1 MNLSEKI
8 QLCRKRAGLS
18 QEALAEKLNV
28 SRQAVSKWETGA
40 AEPELSK
47 LRALAA
53 AFGVTA
59 DWLLS
64 EEDAEKGATVGA
76 SAGGRE
82 GGAANSVSVRSDSAS
97 NTDGGPNAA
106 SGSGFARRD
115 SGSSGEPN
123 AAPGGGSARS
133 DSASNT
139 ASGLN
144 AVPGGGSAR
153 SDSASNTASGPS
165 TAPGGGSAH
174 VNSTST
180 ADGGGFA
187 HSNSASNTASGPST
201 AVGSGSARS
210 DSASTA
216 ASGPSTAPGG
226 GSAHSD
232 SASTAASGPGTAP
245 GGGSGAN
252 ADDFGKSGAAGGDF
266 ADEPSAG
273 KGSSGQGEGQAAAAS
288 GASGH
293 REESSASSASA
304 NGQTASG
311 GFHSASPAPNWVE
324 SVPGVLGRLLRQY
337 GWIIGLR
344 MAVSGALM
352 TFIGFLGRAA
362 VRSMEQDLGL
372 GFEMVPSQTAWY
384 DEAGNLMTSPVS
396 MPSQPSDPMTI
407 LCTGMI
413 VLGVIL
419 ILAGICIAVSLR
431 NQHRE

>member
-28 SRQAVSKWETGA
+28 SRQSVSKWETGA

-64 EEDAEKGATVGA
+64 EEDAADGNSVGV
-76 SAGGRE
+76 SAGARE
-82 GGAANSVSVRSDSAS
+82 DGAANSVSVRSDSAS
-97 NTDGGPNAA
+97 NTVGGPNTATGSGFACGDSGLSGESNASPVSGFARANSASNTVGGPNTASGSSGTCGDSSLSVEANAA
-106 SGSGFARRD
+106 SGSGSVR
-115 SGSSGEPN
+115 
-123 AAPGGGSARS
+123 
-133 DSASNT
+133 
-139 ASGLN
+139 
-144 AVPGGGSAR
+144 
-153 SDSASNTASGPS
+153 
-165 TAPGGGSAH
+165 
-174 VNSTST
+174 
-180 ADGGGFA
+180 
-187 HSNSASNTASGPST
+187 SNSAFNTAGGPRA
-201 AVGSGSARS
+201 AVGSGFTFR
-210 DSASTA
+210 DSGLNNESN
-216 ASGPSTAPGG
+216 GAPGD
-226 GSAHSD
+226 GSA
-232 SASTAASGPGTAP
+232 
-245 GGGSGAN
+245 AN
-252 ADDFGKSGAAGGDF
+252 ADGFCKSSAESDGFTDGDST
-266 ADEPSAG
+266 D
-273 KGSSGQGEGQAAAAS
+273 KGSSGLGEGHADTAS
-288 GASGH
+288 GASAH
-293 REESSASSASA
+293 PEESSASNASA
-304 NGQTASG
+304 GGQTASG
-311 GFHSASPAPNWVE
+311 GRADFHSTPSSPNWVE

-362 VRSMEQDLGL
+362 VRSMDQSFGL

>member
-47 LRALAA
+47 LRALAT

-64 EEDAEKGATVGA
+64 EEDAGNGNSVDV
-76 SAGGRE
+76 SAGARE
-82 GGAANSVSVRSDSAS
+82 GGAANSVS
-97 NTDGGPNAA
+97 
-106 SGSGFARRD
+106 
-115 SGSSGEPN
+115 
-123 AAPGGGSARS
+123 ARS

-139 ASGLN
+139 
-144 AVPGGGSAR
+144 VGGPRA
-153 SDSASNTASGPS
+153 
-165 TAPGGGSAH
+165 
-174 VNSTST
+174 
-180 ADGGGFA
+180 
-187 HSNSASNTASGPST
+187 

-210 DSASTA
+210 DSASNTA
-216 ASGPSTAPGG
+216 GGPNAANSGSVR
-226 GSAHSD
+226 SD
-232 SASTAASGPGTAP
+232 SASNTAGGPRAAVGSGCTFGASGSNDESNAAP
-245 GGGSGAN
+245 GDGSAAN
-252 ADDFGKSGAAGGDF
+252 ADGFCKSGAESDGFTDGDST
-266 ADEPSAG
+266 D
-273 KGSSGQGEGQAAAAS
+273 KGSSGQGEGQADTAS
-288 GASGH
+288 GASAH
-293 REESSASSASA
+293 PEESSASNASA
-304 NGQTASG
+304 DGQAANGRSAD
-311 GFHSASPAPNWVE
+311 FHSTSPSPNWVE

-362 VRSMEQDLGL
+362 VRSMDQDFGVDFPELL
-372 GFEMVPSQTAWY
+372 PSQTAWY
-384 DEAGNLMTSPVS
+384 DEAGNLMTSPIS

>member
-53 AFGVTA
+53 VFGVTA

-64 EEDAEKGATVGA
+64 EEDAADGNSVGVCAGA
-76 SAGGRE
+76 RE
-82 GGAANSVSVRSDSAS
+82 DGAANSVSVRSDSAS
-97 NTDGGPNAA
+97 NTAGGPNTAT
-106 SGSGFARRD
+106 GSGFAC
-115 SGSSGEPN
+115 
-123 AAPGGGSARS
+123 A
-133 DSASNT
+133 
-139 ASGLN
+139 
-144 AVPGGGSAR
+144 
-153 SDSASNTASGPS
+153 
-165 TAPGGGSAH
+165 
-174 VNSTST
+174 
-180 ADGGGFA
+180 
-187 HSNSASNTASGPST
+187 NSASNTASGPRA

-210 DSASTA
+210 DSASNTVGGPNT
-216 ASGPSTAPGG
+216 ASGSSCTCGDSGLSGESNASPGSGSARANSASNTAGGPRAAVGSGFTFRDSGLNNESNGAPGD
-226 GSAHSD
+226 GSA
-232 SASTAASGPGTAP
+232 
-245 GGGSGAN
+245 AN
-252 ADDFGKSGAAGGDF
+252 ADGFCKSSAESDSFTDGDST
-266 ADEPSAG
+266 D
-273 KGSSGQGEGQAAAAS
+273 KGSSGQGEGHADTAT
-288 GASGH
+288 GASAHPEG
-293 REESSASSASA
+293 SSASNASA
-304 NGQTASG
+304 GGQTASG
-311 GFHSASPAPNWVE
+311 GRADFHSTPPSPNWVE

-362 VRSMEQDLGL
+362 VRSMEQDFGM

-396 MPSQPSDPMTI
+396 MPSQPGDPMTI

>member
-64 EEDAEKGATVGA
+64 EEDAADGNSVGV
-76 SAGGRE
+76 SAGAQE
-82 GGAANSVSVRSDSAS
+82 DGAANSVSVRSDSAS
-97 NTDGGPNAA
+97 NTVGGPN
-106 SGSGFARRD
+106 
-115 SGSSGEPN
+115 
-123 AAPGGGSARS
+123 
-133 DSASNT
+133 
-139 ASGLN
+139 
-144 AVPGGGSAR
+144 
-153 SDSASNTASGPS
+153 
-165 TAPGGGSAH
+165 
-174 VNSTST
+174 
-180 ADGGGFA
+180 
-187 HSNSASNTASGPST
+187 T

-216 ASGPSTAPGG
+216 ASGLSTAV
-226 GSAHSD
+226 GSGFARSD
-232 SASTAASGPGTAP
+232 SASTAASGPSTAS
-245 GGGSGAN
+245 GSGFARANSTSNTAGGPRAAVGSGFTFRDSGLNNESNASPGDGSAAN
-252 ADDFGKSGAAGGDF
+252 ADGFCKSSAESDSFTDGDST
-266 ADEPSAG
+266 D
-273 KGSSGQGEGQAAAAS
+273 KGSSGQGEGQADTAS
-288 GASGH
+288 GASAH
-293 REESSASSASA
+293 PEESSASNASA
-304 NGQTASG
+304 GGQTASG
-311 GFHSASPAPNWVE
+311 GRADFHSTPPSPNWVE

-344 MAVSGALM
+344 MAVSGVLM

-362 VRSMEQDLGL
+362 VRSVDQSFGL

>member
-64 EEDAEKGATVGA
+64 EEDAADGNSVGV
-76 SAGGRE
+76 SAGARE
-82 GGAANSVSVRSDSAS
+82 DGAANSVSVRSDSAS
-97 NTDGGPNAA
+97 NTAGGPNTA
-106 SGSGFARRD
+106 SGSGFAR
-115 SGSSGEPN
+115 
-123 AAPGGGSARS
+123 A
-133 DSASNT
+133 
-139 ASGLN
+139 
-144 AVPGGGSAR
+144 
-153 SDSASNTASGPS
+153 
-165 TAPGGGSAH
+165 
-174 VNSTST
+174 
-180 ADGGGFA
+180 
-187 HSNSASNTASGPST
+187 NSASNTVGGPRA
-201 AVGSGSARS
+201 AVGSGFTFR
-210 DSASTA
+210 DSGLNNESN
-216 ASGPSTAPGG
+216 GAPGD
-226 GSAHSD
+226 GSA
-232 SASTAASGPGTAP
+232 
-245 GGGSGAN
+245 AN
-252 ADDFGKSGAAGGDF
+252 ADGFCKSSAESDGFTDGDST
-266 ADEPSAG
+266 D
-273 KGSSGQGEGQAAAAS
+273 KGSSGQGEGHADTAS
-288 GASGH
+288 GASAH
-293 REESSASSASA
+293 PEESSASNASA
-304 NGQTASG
+304 GGQTASG
-311 GFHSASPAPNWVE
+311 GRADFHSTPPSPNWVE

-337 GWIIGLR
+337 GWIVGLR
-344 MAVSGALM
+344 MAVSGVLM

-362 VRSMEQDLGL
+362 VRSMEQDFGL

-431 NQHRE
+431 NRHRE

>member
-64 EEDAEKGATVGA
+64 EEDAADGNSVGV
-76 SAGGRE
+76 SAGARE
-82 GGAANSVSVRSDSAS
+82 GGAPGESSAWESSAPNAGRPNAAPGGGSACGDSGLS
-97 NTDGGPNAA
+97 GESNAA
-106 SGSGFARRD
+106 SGSGFARANSASNTVGGPNTA
-115 SGSSGEPN
+115 SGSGFACGDFGLNNESN
-123 AAPGGGSARS
+123 AAPGDSSARS

-139 ASGLN
+139 ADGLN

-153 SDSASNTASGPS
+153 SDSASNTADGLNA
-165 TAPGGGSAH
+165 APGG
-174 VNSTST
+174 
-180 ADGGGFA
+180 F
-187 HSNSASNTASGPST
+187 
-201 AVGSGSARS
+201 
-210 DSASTA
+210 
-216 ASGPSTAPGG
+216 
-226 GSAHSD
+226 
-232 SASTAASGPGTAP
+232 
-245 GGGSGAN
+245 GAN

-288 GASGH
+288 GAFGH

-311 GFHSASPAPNWVE
+311 GFHSASSSPNWVE

-337 GWIIGLR
+337 GWVIGLR
-344 MAVSGALM
+344 MAVSGVLM

-362 VRSMEQDLGL
+362 VRSMEQDFGL

-419 ILAGICIAVSLR
+419 ILAGVCIAVSLR
-431 NQHRE
+431 NRRRE

>member
-64 EEDAEKGATVGA
+64 EEDAVDGNSVGV
-76 SAGGRE
+76 SAGARE
-82 GGAANSVSVRSDSAS
+82 DGAANSVSVRSDSAS
-97 NTDGGPNAA
+97 TAAGGPNAA
-106 SGSGFARRD
+106 SGSGCTCGDSSLSGESNAASGSGFACGDSGLSGESNAASGSGFAR
-115 SGSSGEPN
+115 
-123 AAPGGGSARS
+123 A
-133 DSASNT
+133 
-139 ASGLN
+139 
-144 AVPGGGSAR
+144 
-153 SDSASNTASGPS
+153 
-165 TAPGGGSAH
+165 
-174 VNSTST
+174 
-180 ADGGGFA
+180 
-187 HSNSASNTASGPST
+187 NSASNTVGGPRA
-201 AVGSGSARS
+201 AVGSGFTFR
-210 DSASTA
+210 DSGLNNESN
-216 ASGPSTAPGG
+216 GAPGD
-226 GSAHSD
+226 GSA
-232 SASTAASGPGTAP
+232 
-245 GGGSGAN
+245 AN
-252 ADDFGKSGAAGGDF
+252 ADGFCKSSAESDGFTDGDST
-266 ADEPSAG
+266 D
-273 KGSSGQGEGQAAAAS
+273 KGSSGQGEGQADTAS
-288 GASGH
+288 GASAH
-293 REESSASSASA
+293 QEESSASNASA
-304 NGQTASG
+304 GGQTASG
-311 GFHSASPAPNWVE
+311 GRADFHSASSSPNWVE

-337 GWIIGLR
+337 GWIVGLR
-344 MAVSGALM
+344 MAVSGVLM

-362 VRSMEQDLGL
+362 VRSMEQDFGL

>member
-64 EEDAEKGATVGA
+64 EEDAADGNSVGV
-76 SAGGRE
+76 SAGARE
-82 GGAANSVSVRSDSAS
+82 DGAASSGSVRSDSAS
-97 NTDGGPNAA
+97 HTAGGPNTAT
-106 SGSGFARRD
+106 GSGFVCGD
-115 SGSSGEPN
+115 SGLSGESN
-123 AAPGGGSARS
+123 AAPGDSFARANS
-133 DSASNT
+133 T
-139 ASGLN
+139 
-144 AVPGGGSAR
+144 
-153 SDSASNTASGPS
+153 SNTASGPR
-165 TAPGGGSAH
+165 A
-174 VNSTST
+174 
-180 ADGGGFA
+180 
-187 HSNSASNTASGPST
+187 
-201 AVGSGSARS
+201 AVGSGFTFR
-210 DSASTA
+210 DSGLNNES
-216 ASGPSTAPGG
+216 SGAPGD
-226 GSAHSD
+226 GSA
-232 SASTAASGPGTAP
+232 
-245 GGGSGAN
+245 AN
-252 ADDFGKSGAAGGDF
+252 ADGFCKSSAESDGFTDGDST
-266 ADEPSAG
+266 D
-273 KGSSGQGEGQAAAAS
+273 KGSSGQGEGQADTAS
-288 GASGH
+288 GASAH
-293 REESSASSASA
+293 PEESSASNASA
-304 NGQTASG
+304 DGQAANGGRAD
-311 GFHSASPAPNWVE
+311 FHSASSSPNWVE

-337 GWIIGLR
+337 GWIVGLR

-362 VRSMEQDLGL
+362 VRSMEQDFGL

-431 NQHRE
+431 NRHRE

>member
-53 AFGVTA
+53 AFGVAA

-64 EEDAEKGATVGA
+64 EEDAEDRSAVGA
-76 SAGGRE
+76 SAGERE
-82 GGAANSVSVRSDSAS
+82 DCAPDEDFARGDFAS
-97 NTDGGPNAA
+97 TADGDPRAA
-106 SGSGFARRD
+106 SDNGFTC
-115 SGSSGEPN
+115 GSSGSNDGPN
-123 AAPGGGSARS
+123 AAPGDGSACGGSAANVNDFGAENGQNGARN
-133 DSASNT
+133 ASNY
-139 ASGLN
+139 
-144 AVPGGGSAR
+144 
-153 SDSASNTASGPS
+153 
-165 TAPGGGSAH
+165 
-174 VNSTST
+174 
-180 ADGGGFA
+180 
-187 HSNSASNTASGPST
+187 
-201 AVGSGSARS
+201 
-210 DSASTA
+210 
-216 ASGPSTAPGG
+216 
-226 GSAHSD
+226 
-232 SASTAASGPGTAP
+232 
-245 GGGSGAN
+245 
-252 ADDFGKSGAAGGDF
+252 GDR
-266 ADEPSAG
+266 D
-273 KGSSGQGEGQAAAAS
+273 
-288 GASGH
+288 
-293 REESSASSASA
+293 SASSASA
-304 NGQTASG
+304 DGPTANGRSAD
-311 GFHSASPAPNWVE
+311 FHSASSSPNWVE

-362 VRSMEQDLGL
+362 VRSMNQGFGL

-384 DEAGNLMTSPVS
+384 DDAGNLITSPIS
-396 MPSQPSDPMTI
+396 MPSQPSDPVTI

>member
-64 EEDAEKGATVGA
+64 EEDAADGNSVGV
-76 SAGGRE
+76 SAGARE
-82 GGAANSVSVRSDSAS
+82 DGAANSVSVRSDSAS
-97 NTDGGPNAA
+97 NTAGGPNAA
-106 SGSGFARRD
+106 TGS
-115 SGSSGEPN
+115 
-123 AAPGGGSARS
+123 GSARVN
-133 DSASNT
+133 SAS
-139 ASGLN
+139 A
-144 AVPGGGSAR
+144 A
-153 SDSASNTASGPS
+153 ASGPS
-165 TAPGGGSAH
+165 AT
-174 VNSTST
+174 
-180 ADGGGFA
+180 
-187 HSNSASNTASGPST
+187 
-201 AVGSGSARS
+201 VGSGFARS

-216 ASGPSTAPGG
+216 ASGPSTAPGSSCTCG
-226 GSAHSD
+226 DSSLSGESNASPGSGSAR
-232 SASTAASGPGTAP
+232 ANSTSNTASGPRAAVGSGFTFRDSGLNNESNGAP
-245 GGGSGAN
+245 GDGSAAN
-252 ADDFGKSGAAGGDF
+252 ADGFCKSSAESDSFTDGDST
-266 ADEPSAG
+266 D
-273 KGSSGQGEGQAAAAS
+273 KGSSGQGEGQADTAS
-288 GASGH
+288 GTSAH
-293 REESSASSASA
+293 QEESSASNASA
-304 NGQTASG
+304 GGQTASG
-311 GFHSASPAPNWVE
+311 GRADFHSASPSPNWVE

-337 GWIIGLR
+337 GWIVGLR
-344 MAVSGALM
+344 MAVSGVLM

-362 VRSMEQDLGL
+362 VRSMEQDFGL

>member
-64 EEDAEKGATVGA
+64 EEDAADGNSVGV
-76 SAGGRE
+76 SAGARE
-82 GGAANSVSVRSDSAS
+82 DGAASSGSVRSDSAS
-97 NTDGGPNAA
+97 HTAGGPNTATGSGFACGDSGLSGESNA
-106 SGSGFARRD
+106 SPGSGFAR
-115 SGSSGEPN
+115 
-123 AAPGGGSARS
+123 A
-133 DSASNT
+133 
-139 ASGLN
+139 
-144 AVPGGGSAR
+144 
-153 SDSASNTASGPS
+153 
-165 TAPGGGSAH
+165 
-174 VNSTST
+174 
-180 ADGGGFA
+180 
-187 HSNSASNTASGPST
+187 NSASNTVSGPRA

-210 DSASTA
+210 DSASNTVGGPNTA
-216 ASGPSTAPGG
+216 TGSGFVCGDSGLSGESNAAPGDSFARANSTSNTASGPRAAVGSGFTFRESGLNNESNGAPGD
-226 GSAHSD
+226 GSA
-232 SASTAASGPGTAP
+232 
-245 GGGSGAN
+245 AN
-252 ADDFGKSGAAGGDF
+252 ADGFCKSSAESDGFTDGDST
-266 ADEPSAG
+266 D
-273 KGSSGQGEGQAAAAS
+273 KGSSGQGEGQADTAS
-288 GASGH
+288 GASAH
-293 REESSASSASA
+293 PEESSASNASA
-304 NGQTASG
+304 DGQAANGGRAD
-311 GFHSASPAPNWVE
+311 FHSASSSPNWVE

-337 GWIIGLR
+337 GWIVGLR

-362 VRSMEQDLGL
+362 VRSMEQDFGL

-431 NQHRE
+431 NRHRE

>member
-64 EEDAEKGATVGA
+64 EEDAEFPADKPGNANDERGDA
-76 SAGGRE
+76 SAS
-82 GGAANSVSVRSDSAS
+82 AADETNVGQGSACASDFESQ
-97 NTDGGPNAA
+97 AA
-106 SGSGFARRD
+106 SS
-115 SGSSGEPN
+115 
-123 AAPGGGSARS
+123 GGSASTSDADSARTGTAGDEPFASSRS
-133 DSASNT
+133 D
-139 ASGLN
+139 
-144 AVPGGGSAR
+144 
-153 SDSASNTASGPS
+153 
-165 TAPGGGSAH
+165 
-174 VNSTST
+174 
-180 ADGGGFA
+180 
-187 HSNSASNTASGPST
+187 
-201 AVGSGSARS
+201 
-210 DSASTA
+210 
-216 ASGPSTAPGG
+216 
-226 GSAHSD
+226 
-232 SASTAASGPGTAP
+232 
-245 GGGSGAN
+245 
-252 ADDFGKSGAAGGDF
+252 
-266 ADEPSAG
+266 
-273 KGSSGQGEGQAAAAS
+273 
-288 GASGH
+288 
-293 REESSASSASA
+293 
-304 NGQTASG
+304 
-311 GFHSASPAPNWVE
+311 FHSASSSPNWVE

-337 GWIIGLR
+337 GWIVGLR
-344 MAVSGALM
+344 MAVSGVLM

-362 VRSMEQDLGL
+362 VRSMEQDFGL

-431 NQHRE
+431 NRHRE

>member
-64 EEDAEKGATVGA
+64 EEDAADGNSVGV
-76 SAGGRE
+76 SAGARE
-82 GGAANSVSVRSDSAS
+82 DGAANSVSVRSDSAS
-97 NTDGGPNAA
+97 NTAGGQNAA
-106 SGSGFARRD
+106 SGSGFAC
-115 SGSSGEPN
+115 
-123 AAPGGGSARS
+123 A
-133 DSASNT
+133 
-139 ASGLN
+139 
-144 AVPGGGSAR
+144 
-153 SDSASNTASGPS
+153 
-165 TAPGGGSAH
+165 
-174 VNSTST
+174 
-180 ADGGGFA
+180 
-187 HSNSASNTASGPST
+187 NSASNTASGPRA

-210 DSASTA
+210 DSASNTAGGQNAATGSDFACGDSGLSGESNA
-216 ASGPSTAPGG
+216 ASGSGFAR
-226 GSAHSD
+226 AN
-232 SASTAASGPGTAP
+232 SASITASGPRAAVGSGFTFRDSGLNNESNGAP
-245 GGGSGAN
+245 GDGSAAN
-252 ADDFGKSGAAGGDF
+252 ADGFCKSSAESDSFTDGDS
-266 ADEPSAG
+266 AD
-273 KGSSGQGEGQAAAAS
+273 KGSSGQGEGHADTAS
-288 GASGH
+288 GASAH
-293 REESSASSASA
+293 PEESSASNASA
-304 NGQTASG
+304 DGQAANGRSAD
-311 GFHSASPAPNWVE
+311 FHSASSSPNWVE

-362 VRSMEQDLGL
+362 VRSMEQDFGL

>member
-64 EEDAEKGATVGA
+64 EEDAGNGNSFGE
-76 SAGGRE
+76 SAGARE
-82 GGAANSVSVRSDSAS
+82 DGAANS
-97 NTDGGPNAA
+97 
-106 SGSGFARRD
+106 
-115 SGSSGEPN
+115 
-123 AAPGGGSARS
+123 GSAR
-133 DSASNT
+133 A
-139 ASGLN
+139 
-144 AVPGGGSAR
+144 
-153 SDSASNTASGPS
+153 
-165 TAPGGGSAH
+165 
-174 VNSTST
+174 
-180 ADGGGFA
+180 
-187 HSNSASNTASGPST
+187 NSASNT
-201 AVGSGSARS
+201 VGE
-210 DSASTA
+210 
-216 ASGPSTAPGG
+216 PNTAPGDG
-226 GSAHSD
+226 FTCGDSGSNDESNAAPGDGSA
-232 SASTAASGPGTAP
+232 
-245 GGGSGAN
+245 AN
-252 ADDFGKSGAAGGDF
+252 ADGFCKSSAESDGFTDGDST
-266 ADEPSAG
+266 D
-273 KGSSGQGEGQAAAAS
+273 KGSSGQGEGHADTAS
-288 GASGH
+288 GASAH
-293 REESSASSASA
+293 PEESSASNASA
-304 NGQTASG
+304 DGQAVNGRSAD
-311 GFHSASPAPNWVE
+311 FHSASSSPNWVE

-362 VRSMEQDLGL
+362 VRSMDQSFGL

-384 DEAGNLMTSPVS
+384 DDAGNLMTSPIS
-396 MPSQPSDPMTI
+396 MPSQPSDPVTI

>member
-8 QLCRKRAGLS
+8 QLCRKQAGLS

-64 EEDAEKGATVGA
+64 EEDAADGNSVGI
-76 SAGGRE
+76 SAGARE
-82 GGAANSVSVRSDSAS
+82 GGAANS
-97 NTDGGPNAA
+97 
-106 SGSGFARRD
+106 
-115 SGSSGEPN
+115 
-123 AAPGGGSARS
+123 GSARS

-139 ASGLN
+139 AGGPRAAVGSGFACGDSGLSGKSN
-144 AVPGGGSAR
+144 AASGSSSAR
-153 SDSASNTASGPS
+153 ANSASNTAGGPN
-165 TAPGGGSAH
+165 TAPNSGFAR

-180 ADGGGFA
+180 AAGGPRA
-187 HSNSASNTASGPST
+187 
-201 AVGSGSARS
+201 AVGSGFTCG
-210 DSASTA
+210 DSGSNDESNAS
-216 ASGPSTAPGG
+216 PGDG
-226 GSAHSD
+226 FA
-232 SASTAASGPGTAP
+232 
-245 GGGSGAN
+245 AN
-252 ADDFGKSGAAGGDF
+252 ADGFCKSSAESDGFTDGDST
-266 ADEPSAG
+266 D
-273 KGSSGQGEGQAAAAS
+273 KGSSGQGEGHADAAS
-288 GASGH
+288 GASAH
-293 REESSASSASA
+293 PEESSASNASA
-304 NGQTASG
+304 DGQATNGRSAD
-311 GFHSASPAPNWVE
+311 FHSTPPSPNWVE

-362 VRSMEQDLGL
+362 VRSMNQSFGL

-384 DEAGNLMTSPVS
+384 DDAGNLMTSPIS

-413 VLGVIL
+413 VLGIIL

>member
-64 EEDAEKGATVGA
+64 EEDAADGNSVGV
-76 SAGGRE
+76 SAGARE
-82 GGAANSVSVRSDSAS
+82 DGAANSVSVRSDSAS
-97 NTDGGPNAA
+97 NTAGGPNTATGSGFACGDSGLSGESNAATGSGFACANSASAAASGPRAAVGSGFARSDSASSTAGGPNTATGSGFACGDSGLSGESNAA
-106 SGSGFARRD
+106 SGSGFAR
-115 SGSSGEPN
+115 
-123 AAPGGGSARS
+123 A
-133 DSASNT
+133 
-139 ASGLN
+139 
-144 AVPGGGSAR
+144 
-153 SDSASNTASGPS
+153 
-165 TAPGGGSAH
+165 
-174 VNSTST
+174 
-180 ADGGGFA
+180 
-187 HSNSASNTASGPST
+187 NSASNTVGGPRA
-201 AVGSGSARS
+201 AVGSGFTFR
-210 DSASTA
+210 DSGLNNESN
-216 ASGPSTAPGG
+216 GAPGD
-226 GSAHSD
+226 GSA
-232 SASTAASGPGTAP
+232 
-245 GGGSGAN
+245 AN
-252 ADDFGKSGAAGGDF
+252 ADGFCKSSAESDSFTDGDST
-266 ADEPSAG
+266 DKS
-273 KGSSGQGEGQAAAAS
+273 SSGQGEGHADTAS
-288 GASGH
+288 GASAH
-293 REESSASSASA
+293 PEESSASNASA
-304 NGQTASG
+304 DGQAANGRSAD
-311 GFHSASPAPNWVE
+311 FHSASSSPNWVE

-362 VRSMEQDLGL
+362 VRSMEQDFGL

-431 NQHRE
+431 NQPRE

>member
-64 EEDAEKGATVGA
+64 EEDAADGNSVGV
-76 SAGGRE
+76 SAGARE
-82 GGAANSVSVRSDSAS
+82 DGAANSGSVRSDSAS
-97 NTDGGPNAA
+97 NTAGGPNTATGSSCTCGDSGLSGESNAA
-106 SGSGFARRD
+106 SGSGFAR
-115 SGSSGEPN
+115 
-123 AAPGGGSARS
+123 A
-133 DSASNT
+133 
-139 ASGLN
+139 
-144 AVPGGGSAR
+144 
-153 SDSASNTASGPS
+153 
-165 TAPGGGSAH
+165 
-174 VNSTST
+174 
-180 ADGGGFA
+180 
-187 HSNSASNTASGPST
+187 NSASNTVGGPRA

-210 DSASTA
+210 DSTSNA
-216 ASGPSTAPGG
+216 ASGPSTAPGSG
-226 GSAHSD
+226 FACGDSGLSGESNASPGSGSARAN
-232 SASTAASGPGTAP
+232 SASNTAGGPRAAVGSGFTFRDSGLNNESNGAP
-245 GGGSGAN
+245 GDGSAAN
-252 ADDFGKSGAAGGDF
+252 ADGFCKSSAESDSFTDGDST
-266 ADEPSAG
+266 DKS
-273 KGSSGQGEGQAAAAS
+273 SSGQGEGHADTAS
-288 GASGH
+288 GASAH
-293 REESSASSASA
+293 PEESSASNASA
-304 NGQTASG
+304 DGQAANGRSAD
-311 GFHSASPAPNWVE
+311 FHSASSSPNWVE
-324 SVPGVLGRLLRQY
+324 SAPGVLGRLLRQY
-337 GWIIGLR
+337 GWIVGLR

-362 VRSMEQDLGL
+362 VRSMEQDFGL

>member
-64 EEDAEKGATVGA
+64 EEDAADGNSVGV
-76 SAGGRE
+76 SAGARE
-82 GGAANSVSVRSDSAS
+82 DGAANSVSVRSDSAS
-97 NTDGGPNAA
+97 NTAGGPNAA
-106 SGSGFARRD
+106 TGS
-115 SGSSGEPN
+115 
-123 AAPGGGSARS
+123 GSARVN
-133 DSASNT
+133 SAS
-139 ASGLN
+139 A
-144 AVPGGGSAR
+144 A
-153 SDSASNTASGPS
+153 ASGPS
-165 TAPGGGSAH
+165 AT
-174 VNSTST
+174 
-180 ADGGGFA
+180 
-187 HSNSASNTASGPST
+187 
-201 AVGSGSARS
+201 VGSGFARS

-216 ASGPSTAPGG
+216 ASGPSTAPGSSCTCG
-226 GSAHSD
+226 DSSLSGESNASPGSGSAR
-232 SASTAASGPGTAP
+232 ANSTSNTASGPRAAVGSGFTFRDSGLNNESNGAP
-245 GGGSGAN
+245 GDGSAAN
-252 ADDFGKSGAAGGDF
+252 ADGFCKSSAESDSFTDGDST
-266 ADEPSAG
+266 D
-273 KGSSGQGEGQAAAAS
+273 KGSSGQGEGQADTAS
-288 GASGH
+288 GTSAH
-293 REESSASSASA
+293 QEESSASNASA
-304 NGQTASG
+304 GGQTASG
-311 GFHSASPAPNWVE
+311 GRADFHSASPSPNWVE

-337 GWIIGLR
+337 GWIVGLR
-344 MAVSGALM
+344 MAVSGVLM

-362 VRSMEQDLGL
+362 VRSMEQDFGL

-431 NQHRE
+431 NRHRE

>member
-64 EEDAEKGATVGA
+64 EEDAVDGNSVGV
-76 SAGGRE
+76 SAGARE
-82 GGAANSVSVRSDSAS
+82 DGAANSVSVRSDSAS
-97 NTDGGPNAA
+97 NTAGGPNTA
-106 SGSGFARRD
+106 SGSGFAR
-115 SGSSGEPN
+115 
-123 AAPGGGSARS
+123 A
-133 DSASNT
+133 
-139 ASGLN
+139 
-144 AVPGGGSAR
+144 
-153 SDSASNTASGPS
+153 
-165 TAPGGGSAH
+165 
-174 VNSTST
+174 
-180 ADGGGFA
+180 
-187 HSNSASNTASGPST
+187 NSASNTVGGPRA
-201 AVGSGSARS
+201 AVGSGFTFR
-210 DSASTA
+210 DSGLNNESN
-216 ASGPSTAPGG
+216 GAPGD
-226 GSAHSD
+226 GSA
-232 SASTAASGPGTAP
+232 
-245 GGGSGAN
+245 AN
-252 ADDFGKSGAAGGDF
+252 ADGFCKSSAESDGFTDGDST
-266 ADEPSAG
+266 D
-273 KGSSGQGEGQAAAAS
+273 KGSSGQGEGHADTAS
-288 GASGH
+288 GASAH
-293 REESSASSASA
+293 PEESSASNASA
-304 NGQTASG
+304 GGQTASG
-311 GFHSASPAPNWVE
+311 GRADFHSTPPSPNWVE

-337 GWIIGLR
+337 GWIVGLR
-344 MAVSGALM
+344 MAVSGVLM

-362 VRSMEQDLGL
+362 VRSMEQDFGL

-431 NQHRE
+431 NRHRE

>member
-64 EEDAEKGATVGA
+64 EEDAADGNSVGV
-76 SAGGRE
+76 SAGARE
-82 GGAANSVSVRSDSAS
+82 DGAANSVSVRSDSAS
-97 NTDGGPNAA
+97 NTVGGPNAA
-106 SGSGFARRD
+106 SVSGFAR
-115 SGSSGEPN
+115 
-123 AAPGGGSARS
+123 A
-133 DSASNT
+133 
-139 ASGLN
+139 
-144 AVPGGGSAR
+144 
-153 SDSASNTASGPS
+153 
-165 TAPGGGSAH
+165 
-174 VNSTST
+174 
-180 ADGGGFA
+180 
-187 HSNSASNTASGPST
+187 NSASNTVGGPRA
-201 AVGSGSARS
+201 AVGSGFTFR
-210 DSASTA
+210 DSGLNNESN
-216 ASGPSTAPGG
+216 GAPGD
-226 GSAHSD
+226 GSA
-232 SASTAASGPGTAP
+232 
-245 GGGSGAN
+245 AN
-252 ADDFGKSGAAGGDF
+252 ADGFCKSSAESDSFTDGDST
-266 ADEPSAG
+266 D
-273 KGSSGQGEGQAAAAS
+273 KGSSGQGEGHADTAS
-288 GASGH
+288 GASAH
-293 REESSASSASA
+293 PEESSASNASA
-304 NGQTASG
+304 DGQAVNGRSAN
-311 GFHSASPAPNWVE
+311 FHSASSSPNWVE

-344 MAVSGALM
+344 MAVSGALI

-362 VRSMEQDLGL
+362 VRSMEQDFGL

>member
-64 EEDAEKGATVGA
+64 EEDAADGNSVGV
-76 SAGGRE
+76 SAGARE
-82 GGAANSVSVRSDSAS
+82 DGAANSVSVRSDSAS
-97 NTDGGPNAA
+97 NTAGGQNAA
-106 SGSGFARRD
+106 SGSGFAC
-115 SGSSGEPN
+115 
-123 AAPGGGSARS
+123 A
-133 DSASNT
+133 
-139 ASGLN
+139 
-144 AVPGGGSAR
+144 
-153 SDSASNTASGPS
+153 
-165 TAPGGGSAH
+165 
-174 VNSTST
+174 
-180 ADGGGFA
+180 
-187 HSNSASNTASGPST
+187 NSASNTASGPRA

-210 DSASTA
+210 DSASNTA
-216 ASGPSTAPGG
+216 GGPNTATGSGFACGDSGLSGESNASPVSGFARANSASNTVGGPNTATGSGFTFRDSGLNNESNGAPGD
-226 GSAHSD
+226 GSA
-232 SASTAASGPGTAP
+232 
-245 GGGSGAN
+245 AN
-252 ADDFGKSGAAGGDF
+252 ADGFCKS
-266 ADEPSAG
+266 SAESDSFTDSDSTD
-273 KGSSGQGEGQAAAAS
+273 KSSSGQGEGHADTAS
-288 GASGH
+288 GASAH
-293 REESSASSASA
+293 PEESSASNASA
-304 NGQTASG
+304 DGQAANGRSAD
-311 GFHSASPAPNWVE
+311 FHSAPPSPNWVE

-362 VRSMEQDLGL
+362 VRSMDQSFGL

-384 DEAGNLMTSPVS
+384 DDAGNLMTSPVS
-396 MPSQPSDPMTI
+396 MPSQPGDPMTI

>member
-64 EEDAEKGATVGA
+64 EEDAADGNSVGV
-76 SAGGRE
+76 SAGARE
-82 GGAANSVSVRSDSAS
+82 DGAANSVSVRSDSAS
-97 NTDGGPNAA
+97 NTVGGPNTA
-106 SGSGFARRD
+106 SGSGFAC
-115 SGSSGEPN
+115 
-123 AAPGGGSARS
+123 A
-133 DSASNT
+133 
-139 ASGLN
+139 
-144 AVPGGGSAR
+144 
-153 SDSASNTASGPS
+153 
-165 TAPGGGSAH
+165 
-174 VNSTST
+174 
-180 ADGGGFA
+180 
-187 HSNSASNTASGPST
+187 NSASNTASGPRA

-216 ASGPSTAPGG
+216 ASGPSTAV
-226 GSAHSD
+226 GSGFARSD
-232 SASTAASGPGTAP
+232 SASTAASGPSTAPGGGSVRSDSASNTASGPSTAPGGGSARSDSASSTASGPSTAP

-273 KGSSGQGEGQAAAAS
+273 KGSSGQGEGQADTAS
-288 GASGH
+288 GASAH
-293 REESSASSASA
+293 QEESSASNASA
-304 NGQTASG
+304 GGQTASG
-311 GFHSASPAPNWVE
+311 GRADFHSASSSPNWVE

-337 GWIIGLR
+337 GWIVGLR
-344 MAVSGALM
+344 MAVSGVLM

-362 VRSMEQDLGL
+362 VRSMEQDFGL

-431 NQHRE
+431 NRHRE

>member
-64 EEDAEKGATVGA
+64 EEDAADGNSVGV
-76 SAGGRE
+76 SAGARE
-82 GGAANSVSVRSDSAS
+82 DGAANSVSVRSDSAS
-97 NTDGGPNAA
+97 NTVGGPNTATGSGFACGDSGLSGESNAASGSGFARANSASNTVGGPNAA
-106 SGSGFARRD
+106 SGSGFAC
-115 SGSSGEPN
+115 
-123 AAPGGGSARS
+123 A
-133 DSASNT
+133 
-139 ASGLN
+139 
-144 AVPGGGSAR
+144 
-153 SDSASNTASGPS
+153 
-165 TAPGGGSAH
+165 
-174 VNSTST
+174 
-180 ADGGGFA
+180 
-187 HSNSASNTASGPST
+187 NSASNTAGGPRA
-201 AVGSGSARS
+201 AVGSGFTFR
-210 DSASTA
+210 DSGLNNESN
-216 ASGPSTAPGG
+216 GAPGD
-226 GSAHSD
+226 GSA
-232 SASTAASGPGTAP
+232 
-245 GGGSGAN
+245 AN
-252 ADDFGKSGAAGGDF
+252 ADGFCKSSAESDSFTDGDST
-266 ADEPSAG
+266 D
-273 KGSSGQGEGQAAAAS
+273 KGSSGQGEGHADTAS
-288 GASGH
+288 GASAH
-293 REESSASSASA
+293 PEESSVSNASA
-304 NGQTASG
+304 GGQTASG
-311 GFHSASPAPNWVE
+311 GRADFHSTPPSPNWVE

-362 VRSMEQDLGL
+362 VRSVDQSFGM

-384 DEAGNLMTSPVS
+384 DDAGNLMTSPIS

>member
-64 EEDAEKGATVGA
+64 EEDAADGNSVGV
-76 SAGGRE
+76 SAGARE
-82 GGAANSVSVRSDSAS
+82 DGAANSVSVRSDSAS
-97 NTDGGPNAA
+97 NTAGGPNTATGSGFACANSASNTAGGPNTATGSGFACGDSGLSGESNAA
-106 SGSGFARRD
+106 SGSG
-115 SGSSGEPN
+115 
-123 AAPGGGSARS
+123 SAR
-133 DSASNT
+133 A
-139 ASGLN
+139 
-144 AVPGGGSAR
+144 
-153 SDSASNTASGPS
+153 
-165 TAPGGGSAH
+165 
-174 VNSTST
+174 
-180 ADGGGFA
+180 
-187 HSNSASNTASGPST
+187 NSASNTVGGPNTATGSSFTFRDSGLNNESNGAP
-201 AVGSGSARS
+201 GDGSA
-210 DSASTA
+210 
-216 ASGPSTAPGG
+216 
-226 GSAHSD
+226 
-232 SASTAASGPGTAP
+232 
-245 GGGSGAN
+245 AN
-252 ADDFGKSGAAGGDF
+252 ADGFCKSSAESDSFTDGDST
-266 ADEPSAG
+266 D
-273 KGSSGQGEGQAAAAS
+273 KGSSGQGEGHADTAS
-288 GASGH
+288 GASAH
-293 REESSASSASA
+293 PEESSASNASA
-304 NGQTASG
+304 GGQTASG
-311 GFHSASPAPNWVE
+311 GRADFHSTPPSPNWVE

-344 MAVSGALM
+344 MAVSGVLM

-362 VRSMEQDLGL
+362 VRSMEQDFGM

-396 MPSQPSDPMTI
+396 MPSQPGDPMTI

-431 NQHRE
+431 NRHRE

>member
-47 LRALAA
+47 LRALAT

-64 EEDAEKGATVGA
+64 EEDAGNGNSVDV
-76 SAGGRE
+76 SAGARE
-82 GGAANSVSVRSDSAS
+82 GGAANSVS
-97 NTDGGPNAA
+97 
-106 SGSGFARRD
+106 
-115 SGSSGEPN
+115 
-123 AAPGGGSARS
+123 ARS

-139 ASGLN
+139 
-144 AVPGGGSAR
+144 VGGPRA
-153 SDSASNTASGPS
+153 
-165 TAPGGGSAH
+165 
-174 VNSTST
+174 
-180 ADGGGFA
+180 
-187 HSNSASNTASGPST
+187 

-210 DSASTA
+210 DSASNTA
-216 ASGPSTAPGG
+216 GGPRAAVGSGFTFRDSGSNDESNAAPGDG
-226 GSAHSD
+226 FA
-232 SASTAASGPGTAP
+232 
-245 GGGSGAN
+245 AN
-252 ADDFGKSGAAGGDF
+252 ADGFCKSSTESDGFTDGDST
-266 ADEPSAG
+266 D
-273 KGSSGQGEGQAAAAS
+273 KGSSGQGEGQADTAS
-288 GASGH
+288 GASAH
-293 REESSASSASA
+293 PEESSASNASA
-304 NGQTASG
+304 DGQATNGRSAD
-311 GFHSASPAPNWVE
+311 FHSASSSPNWVE

-362 VRSMEQDLGL
+362 VRSMNQGFGL

-384 DEAGNLMTSPVS
+384 DDAGNLMTSPIS
-396 MPSQPSDPMTI
+396 MPSQPSDPVTI

-419 ILAGICIAVSLR
+419 VLAGICIAVSLR

>member
-64 EEDAEKGATVGA
+64 EEDAVDGNSVGV
-76 SAGGRE
+76 SAGARE
-82 GGAANSVSVRSDSAS
+82 DGAANSVSVRSDSAS
-97 NTDGGPNAA
+97 TAAGGPNAA
-106 SGSGFARRD
+106 SGSGCTCGDSSLSGESNAASGSGFAR
-115 SGSSGEPN
+115 
-123 AAPGGGSARS
+123 A
-133 DSASNT
+133 
-139 ASGLN
+139 
-144 AVPGGGSAR
+144 
-153 SDSASNTASGPS
+153 
-165 TAPGGGSAH
+165 
-174 VNSTST
+174 
-180 ADGGGFA
+180 
-187 HSNSASNTASGPST
+187 NSASNTVGGPNTATGSGFACGDSGLSGESNAASGSGFARANSASNTVGGPRA
-201 AVGSGSARS
+201 AVGSGFTFR
-210 DSASTA
+210 
-216 ASGPSTAPGG
+216 ASGLNNESNGASGD
-226 GSAHSD
+226 GSA
-232 SASTAASGPGTAP
+232 
-245 GGGSGAN
+245 AN
-252 ADDFGKSGAAGGDF
+252 ADGFCKSSAESDSFTDGDST
-266 ADEPSAG
+266 D
-273 KGSSGQGEGQAAAAS
+273 KGSSGQGEGHADTAS
-288 GASGH
+288 GASAH
-293 REESSASSASA
+293 PEESSASNASAS
-304 NGQTASG
+304 GQTASG
-311 GFHSASPAPNWVE
+311 GRADFHSTPPSPNWVE

-362 VRSMEQDLGL
+362 VRSVDQSFGL

>member
-64 EEDAEKGATVGA
+64 EEDAADGNSVGV
-76 SAGGRE
+76 SAGARE
-82 GGAANSVSVRSDSAS
+82 DGAANSGSVRSDSAS
-97 NTDGGPNAA
+97 NTAGGQNAASGSGFACGDSSLSGESNAASGSGFACGDFGLSGESNAA
-106 SGSGFARRD
+106 SGSGFARANSTSNTAGGPRAAVGSGFTFRD
-115 SGSSGEPN
+115 SGLNNESN
-123 AAPGGGSARS
+123 AAPGDGSA
-133 DSASNT
+133 
-139 ASGLN
+139 
-144 AVPGGGSAR
+144 
-153 SDSASNTASGPS
+153 
-165 TAPGGGSAH
+165 
-174 VNSTST
+174 
-180 ADGGGFA
+180 
-187 HSNSASNTASGPST
+187 
-201 AVGSGSARS
+201 
-210 DSASTA
+210 
-216 ASGPSTAPGG
+216 
-226 GSAHSD
+226 
-232 SASTAASGPGTAP
+232 
-245 GGGSGAN
+245 AN
-252 ADDFGKSGAAGGDF
+252 ADGFCKSSAESDSFTDGDST
-266 ADEPSAG
+266 D
-273 KGSSGQGEGQAAAAS
+273 KGSSGQGKGHADTAS
-288 GASGH
+288 GASAH
-293 REESSASSASA
+293 PEESSASNASA
-304 NGQTASG
+304 DGQAANGRSAD
-311 GFHSASPAPNWVE
+311 FHSASSSPNWVE

-362 VRSMEQDLGL
+362 VRSMEQDFGM

-384 DEAGNLMTSPVS
+384 DEAGNLMTSPIS
-396 MPSQPSDPMTI
+396 MPSQPSDPMTF

>member
-64 EEDAEKGATVGA
+64 EEDAADGNSVGA
-76 SAGGRE
+76 STGARE
-82 GGAANSVSVRSDSAS
+82 DGAANSVSVRSDSAS
-97 NTDGGPNAA
+97 NTAGGPNA
-106 SGSGFARRD
+106 SPGS
-115 SGSSGEPN
+115 
-123 AAPGGGSARS
+123 
-133 DSASNT
+133 
-139 ASGLN
+139 
-144 AVPGGGSAR
+144 GSAR

-165 TAPGGGSAH
+165 TAPGGGSA
-174 VNSTST
+174 
-180 ADGGGFA
+180 
-187 HSNSASNTASGPST
+187 
-201 AVGSGSARS
+201 RS

-226 GSAHSD
+226 GSARSD
-232 SASTAASGPGTAP
+232 SASSTASGPSTAP

-273 KGSSGQGEGQAAAAS
+273 KGSSGQGEGHADTVS
-288 GASGH
+288 GASAH
-293 REESSASSASA
+293 PEESSASNASA
-304 NGQTASG
+304 GGQTASG
-311 GFHSASPAPNWVE
+311 GRADFHSTPPSPNWVE

-362 VRSMEQDLGL
+362 VRSMEQDFGL

-384 DEAGNLMTSPVS
+384 DEAGNLMTSPIS

>member
-64 EEDAEKGATVGA
+64 EEDAENRNSVGV
-76 SAGGRE
+76 SAGARE
-82 GGAANSVSVRSDSAS
+82 DGAANSVSVRSDSAS
-97 NTDGGPNAA
+97 NTAGGPNTASGDGCTCGDSGLSGESNAA
-106 SGSGFARRD
+106 SGSGF
-115 SGSSGEPN
+115 G
-123 AAPGGGSARS
+123 RS

-139 ASGLN
+139 
-144 AVPGGGSAR
+144 VGGP
-153 SDSASNTASGPS
+153 N
-165 TAPGGGSAH
+165 TAPGS
-174 VNSTST
+174 
-180 ADGGGFA
+180 GFA
-187 HSNSASNTASGPST
+187 RANSASNTVGGPRA
-201 AVGSGSARS
+201 AVGSGFTFR
-210 DSASTA
+210 DSGLNNESNA
-216 ASGPSTAPGG
+216 APGS
-226 GSAHSD
+226 GSA
-232 SASTAASGPGTAP
+232 
-245 GGGSGAN
+245 AN
-252 ADDFGKSGAAGGDF
+252 ADGFCKSSAESDGFTDGDST
-266 ADEPSAG
+266 D
-273 KGSSGQGEGQAAAAS
+273 KGSSGQGEGQADTAS
-288 GASGH
+288 GASAH
-293 REESSASSASA
+293 PEESSASNASA
-304 NGQTASG
+304 GGQTASG
-311 GFHSASPAPNWVE
+311 GRADFHSTPPSPNWVE

-362 VRSMEQDLGL
+362 VRSMEQDFGM

-384 DEAGNLMTSPVS
+384 DDAGNLMTSPIS

>member
-64 EEDAEKGATVGA
+64 EEDAADGNSVGI
-76 SAGGRE
+76 SAGARE
-82 GGAANSVSVRSDSAS
+82 DGAANSVSARANSTS
-97 NTDGGPNAA
+97 NTVGGPN
-106 SGSGFARRD
+106 
-115 SGSSGEPN
+115 
-123 AAPGGGSARS
+123 
-133 DSASNT
+133 T
-139 ASGLN
+139 A
-144 AVPGGGSAR
+144 
-153 SDSASNTASGPS
+153 T
-165 TAPGGGSAH
+165 
-174 VNSTST
+174 
-180 ADGGGFA
+180 GGGFA
-187 HSNSASNTASGPST
+187 CANSASAAASGPRA

-210 DSASTA
+210 DSASST
-216 ASGPSTAPGG
+216 ASGPS
-226 GSAHSD
+226 
-232 SASTAASGPGTAP
+232 TAP

-273 KGSSGQGEGQAAAAS
+273 KGSSGQGEGHADTAS
-288 GASGH
+288 GASAH
-293 REESSASSASA
+293 PEESSASNASA
-304 NGQTASG
+304 GGQTASG
-311 GFHSASPAPNWVE
+311 GRADFHSTPLSPNWVE

-362 VRSMEQDLGL
+362 VRSMNQGFGL

-384 DEAGNLMTSPVS
+384 DDAGNLMTSPIS

>member
-64 EEDAEKGATVGA
+64 EEDAADGNSVGV
-76 SAGGRE
+76 SAGARE
-82 GGAANSVSVRSDSAS
+82 DGAANSVSVRSDSAS
-97 NTDGGPNAA
+97 NTAGGPNTATGSGFACGDSGLSGESNAA
-106 SGSGFARRD
+106 SGSGFARANSASNTVGGPNTATGSSCTCGD
-115 SGSSGEPN
+115 SGLSGE
-123 AAPGGGSARS
+123 
-133 DSASNT
+133 SNT
-139 ASGLN
+139 ASGS
-144 AVPGGGSAR
+144 GSAR
-153 SDSASNTASGPS
+153 ANSASITASGPR
-165 TAPGGGSAH
+165 A
-174 VNSTST
+174 
-180 ADGGGFA
+180 
-187 HSNSASNTASGPST
+187 
-201 AVGSGSARS
+201 AVGSGFTFR
-210 DSASTA
+210 DSGLNNESN
-216 ASGPSTAPGG
+216 GAPGD
-226 GSAHSD
+226 GSA
-232 SASTAASGPGTAP
+232 
-245 GGGSGAN
+245 AN
-252 ADDFGKSGAAGGDF
+252 ADGFCKSSAESDSFTDGDST
-266 ADEPSAG
+266 DKS
-273 KGSSGQGEGQAAAAS
+273 SSGQGEGHADTAS
-288 GASGH
+288 GASAH
-293 REESSASSASA
+293 PEESSASNASA
-304 NGQTASG
+304 GGQTASG
-311 GFHSASPAPNWVE
+311 GRADFHSTPPSPNWVE

-362 VRSMEQDLGL
+362 VRSMDQSFGM

>member
-64 EEDAEKGATVGA
+64 EEDAADGNSVGV
-76 SAGGRE
+76 SAGARE
-82 GGAANSVSVRSDSAS
+82 DGAANSVSVRSDSAS
-97 NTDGGPNAA
+97 NTAGGPNTATGSGFACGDSGLSGESNAA
-106 SGSGFARRD
+106 SGSDF
-115 SGSSGEPN
+115 
-123 AAPGGGSARS
+123 ARS

-139 ASGLN
+139 VGGPRAAVGSGS
-144 AVPGGGSAR
+144 VR
-153 SDSASNTASGPS
+153 SDSASNTVGGPNTATGSSCTCGDSSLSEESNAS
-165 TAPGGGSAH
+165 PGS
-174 VNSTST
+174 
-180 ADGGGFA
+180 GFA
-187 HSNSASNTASGPST
+187 CANSASNTAGGPRV
-201 AVGSGSARS
+201 AVGSGFTFR
-210 DSASTA
+210 DSGLNNESN
-216 ASGPSTAPGG
+216 GAPGD
-226 GSAHSD
+226 GSA
-232 SASTAASGPGTAP
+232 
-245 GGGSGAN
+245 AN
-252 ADDFGKSGAAGGDF
+252 ADGFCKSSAESDGFTDGDST
-266 ADEPSAG
+266 D
-273 KGSSGQGEGQAAAAS
+273 KGSSGQGEGHADTAS
-288 GASGH
+288 GASAH
-293 REESSASSASA
+293 PEESSASNASA
-304 NGQTASG
+304 GGQTASG
-311 GFHSASPAPNWVE
+311 GRADFHSPPPSPNWVE

-362 VRSMEQDLGL
+362 VRSMEQDFGM

>member
-47 LRALAA
+47 LRALAT

-64 EEDAEKGATVGA
+64 EEDAADGNSVGA
-76 SAGGRE
+76 STGARE
-82 GGAANSVSVRSDSAS
+82 DGAANSVSVRSDSAS
-97 NTDGGPNAA
+97 NTAGGPSTAPGSSFVCGDSGLSGESNAA
-106 SGSGFARRD
+106 SGSGFARAN
-115 SGSSGEPN
+115 ST
-123 AAPGGGSARS
+123 
-133 DSASNT
+133 SNT
-139 ASGLN
+139 A
-144 AVPGGGSAR
+144 GGPRA
-153 SDSASNTASGPS
+153 
-165 TAPGGGSAH
+165 
-174 VNSTST
+174 
-180 ADGGGFA
+180 
-187 HSNSASNTASGPST
+187 
-201 AVGSGSARS
+201 AVGSGFTFR
-210 DSASTA
+210 DSGLNNESN
-216 ASGPSTAPGG
+216 GAPGD
-226 GSAHSD
+226 GSA
-232 SASTAASGPGTAP
+232 
-245 GGGSGAN
+245 AN
-252 ADDFGKSGAAGGDF
+252 ADGFCKSSAESDGFTDGDST
-266 ADEPSAG
+266 D
-273 KGSSGQGEGQAAAAS
+273 KGSSGQGEGHADTVS
-288 GASGH
+288 GASAH
-293 REESSASSASA
+293 PKESSASNASA
-304 NGQTASG
+304 DGQAVNGRSAD
-311 GFHSASPAPNWVE
+311 FHSASPSPNWVE

-337 GWIIGLR
+337 GWIVGLR
-344 MAVSGALM
+344 MAVSGVLM

-362 VRSMEQDLGL
+362 VRSMDQSFGL

>member
-64 EEDAEKGATVGA
+64 EEDAADGNSVGV
-76 SAGGRE
+76 SAGARE
-82 GGAANSVSVRSDSAS
+82 DGAANSVSVRSDSAS
-97 NTDGGPNAA
+97 NTAGRPNIATGSGFACGDSGLSGESNAA
-106 SGSGFARRD
+106 SGSGFARA
-115 SGSSGEPN
+115 N
-123 AAPGGGSARS
+123 
-133 DSASNT
+133 SASNT
-139 ASGLN
+139 
-144 AVPGGGSAR
+144 VGGP
-153 SDSASNTASGPS
+153 NTASGS
-165 TAPGGGSAH
+165 
-174 VNSTST
+174 
-180 ADGGGFA
+180 GFA
-187 HSNSASNTASGPST
+187 CGDSSLSGESNASPGSGFACANSASNTASGPRA
-201 AVGSGSARS
+201 AVGSGFTFR
-210 DSASTA
+210 DSGLNNESN
-216 ASGPSTAPGG
+216 GAPGD
-226 GSAHSD
+226 GSA
-232 SASTAASGPGTAP
+232 
-245 GGGSGAN
+245 AN
-252 ADDFGKSGAAGGDF
+252 ADGFCKSSAESDSFTDGDST
-266 ADEPSAG
+266 D
-273 KGSSGQGEGQAAAAS
+273 KGSSGQGEGQADTAS
-288 GASGH
+288 GASAH
-293 REESSASSASA
+293 PEESSASNASA
-304 NGQTASG
+304 DGQAVNGRSAD
-311 GFHSASPAPNWVE
+311 FHSASSSPNWVE

-337 GWIIGLR
+337 GWIVGLR
-344 MAVSGALM
+344 MAVSGVLM

-362 VRSMEQDLGL
+362 VRSMDQSFGL